1 MYIHAPGALASL
13 WSEPFRGQVVGA
25 RAHEAKAPARS
36 KTTTAWSNKHSFS
49 PATNPSY
56 VAPPQPARFTH
67 SRARAMRKLVVRDA
81 ASLDS
86 PVCGHVSAGQS
97 VMVLKEETHIGR
109 VYIGADF
116 AEGVRPLGW
125 VTGEKDGELYLSVE
139 DARPPGAMLNCSPRL
154 QPSRISP
161 RPTHSQE
168 TRESYAH
175 R

>member
-1 MYIHAPGALASL
+1 
-13 WSEPFRGQVVGA
+13 
-25 RAHEAKAPARS
+25 
-36 KTTTAWSNKHSFS
+36 
-49 PATNPSY
+49 
-56 VAPPQPARFTH
+56 
-67 SRARAMRKLVVRDA
+67 MRKLVVRDA

-154 QPSRISP
+154 QPYLPALPTRP
-161 RPTHSQE
+161 TRPTHQVRARRQAE
-168 TRESYAH
+168 L
-175 R
+175 